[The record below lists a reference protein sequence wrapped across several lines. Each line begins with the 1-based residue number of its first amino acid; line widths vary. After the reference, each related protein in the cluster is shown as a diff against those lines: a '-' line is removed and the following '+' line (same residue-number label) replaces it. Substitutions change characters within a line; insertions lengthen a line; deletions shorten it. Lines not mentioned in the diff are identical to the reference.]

1 MGLLFPA
8 EVTVGLFWR
17 ELVILLAHW
26 GLQVGLVTA
35 TLIISGL
42 KTVDRTPVMPLPGCL
57 TTVPKHAGLSVLA
70 WYVYLLSPS
79 QFPQFDTEHPLRRSE
94 RRLLL

>member
-1 MGLLFPA
+1 MRSISTA
-8 EVTVGLFWR
+8 EVTVGMLWW
-17 ELVILLAHW
+17 ELTIFLTHC

-42 KTVDRTPVMPLPGCL
+42 KTVDRTPAMPLPGCL

-70 WYVYLLSPS
+70 WYVYHRS
-79 QFPQFDTEHPLRRSE
+79 QLPLD
-94 RRLLL
+94 

>member
-1 MGLLFPA
+1 MGPLSPA
-8 EVTVGLFWR
+8 EVTVRLLYWKLAIF
-17 ELVILLAHW
+17 LAHC

-42 KTVDRTPVMPLPGCL
+42 KTVDRTPAMPLPGCL

-70 WYVYLLSPS
+70 W
-79 QFPQFDTEHPLRRSE
+79 
-94 RRLLL
+94 